1 MIIIFINYILK
12 AFLIIKTN
20 LWIVISYYENIIMGF
35 KKSTA
40 KLLLSQR
47 KFLKDGKILDVGCGE
62 KIYRNIFLN
71 NEYIGIDVKVSGRK
85 KKRS

>member
-1 MIIIFINYILK
+1 
-12 AFLIIKTN
+12 
-20 LWIVISYYENIIMGF
+20 MGF